1 MNRLKELRDE
11 HKWLQKDVAKIAG
24 VKLGTYS
31 KWEQGSLDL
40 SNARGYNLEKLAD
53 AFEVSI
59 DYLMGRSNVR

>member
-11 HKWLQKDVAKIAG
+11 HKWLQKDVAEIAG

-53 AFEVSI
+53 AFEVSV
-59 DYLMGRSNVR
+59 DYLMGRSNIR